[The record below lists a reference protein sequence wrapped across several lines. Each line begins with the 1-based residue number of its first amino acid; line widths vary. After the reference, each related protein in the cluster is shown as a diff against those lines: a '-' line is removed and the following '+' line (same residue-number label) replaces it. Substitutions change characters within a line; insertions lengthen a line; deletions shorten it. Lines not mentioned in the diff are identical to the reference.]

1 VAPVIWHRRGKEKYI
16 ASWPAALYRVTLAS
30 GSKKEISMVKVIDHA
45 TQPSEDWRQGV
56 RTVMLVSA
64 VTEASQLCIFE
75 QYCEPGLGA
84 PTHQHS
90 VEEVLTVV
98 AGEAEIWVGDETLRV
113 RGGQSVV
120 VPAGHWHGFKNVLD
134 TTLHVRATI
143 AAPVFEAGYVDRNE
157 LTRRYLPPGITPV

>member
-1 VAPVIWHRRGKEKYI
+1 
-16 ASWPAALYRVTLAS
+16 
-30 GSKKEISMVKVIDHA
+30 MVKVIDHA

-98 AGEAEIWVGDETLRV
+98 AGEADIWVGDETLRV

-157 LTRRYLPPGITPV
+157 LTRRYLPPGIKPV